1 MLVVIVGGG
10 RTGATLAAVLL
21 NQGHGVRVV
30 EHRADVLAHVHR
42 ELPTECVVQG
52 SALHPEVLEAAE
64 LGTADAIAACLPDDA
79 DNLAVCFLARS
90 RFRVP
95 RTIAC
100 INDPKCAWLFTSTF
114 HVDVAL
120 NQAQILAS
128 LIQEEVSLGDMMTLL
143 KIRRGKYSLVEEKI
157 PKGAPADGVAIK
169 DLALPSG
176 AVIAAVLRRGD
187 LVIPRGGVVLRAD
200 DEILAICDP
209 DAARELAIVL
219 GAKPTED
226 WTGMV

>member
-21 NQGHGVRVV
+21 SQGHGVRVV
-30 EHRADVLAHVHR
+30 ENRADVLAHVHR
-42 ELPTECVVQG
+42 ELPTECIVQG
-52 SALHPEVLEAAE
+52 SALNPAVLEAA
-64 LGTADAIAACLPDDA
+64 GVGSADGIAACLPDDA
-79 DNLAVCFLARS
+79 DNIAVCFLARS

-100 INDPKCAWLFTSTF
+100 INNPRCAWLFTSTF

-120 NQAQILAS
+120 NQARILAS

-157 PKGAPADGVAIK
+157 PLGAPADGVAIK
-169 DLALPSG
+169 DLALPAG
-176 AVIAAVLRRGD
+176 AVIAAVLRRGEM
-187 LVIPRGGVVLRAD
+187 VIPRGGVVLQAD
-200 DEILAICDP
+200 DEILAICDA
-209 DAARELAIVL
+209 DSARELATLL
-219 GAKPTED
+219 GTNPARN
-226 WTGMV
+226 WT